1 MLTRQIENAQ
11 KSLEGRNYSIRKQVL
26 EYDNVMNT
34 QRGIIYEE
42 RGKVL
47 RGESVH
53 EQIEQMMAD
62 AVENIIKTYTNPKV
76 DWTEWDYVDM
86 NKEVE
91 RKLLPEEPEF
101 FTEERLN
108 TYSIDE
114 LEEQLGD
121 AVKKYYA
128 EKVRNAAELGVDM
141 EEVERVVLLK
151 IVDSKWM
158 DHIDT
163 MDVLRREIGLKA
175 YGQQDPVVAY
185 KREGF
190 EMFDNM
196 IINIHEETVGLLMHL
211 NVERAPVKRESVN
224 GGEMIASSGGGKPVK
239 AQPKTATNK
248 EVGRNDPCP
257 CGSGKKYKNC
267 CWEKDH
273 KNN

>member
-1 MLTRQIENAQ
+1 MGLF
-11 KSLEGRNYSIRKQVL
+11 SGFRKFALGDLVDD
-26 EYDNVMNT
+26 EY
-34 QRGIIYEE
+34 
-42 RGKVL
+42 
-47 RGESVH
+47 
-53 EQIEQMMAD
+53 
-62 AVENIIKTYTNPKV
+62 
-76 DWTEWDYVDM
+76 
-86 NKEVE
+86 
-91 RKLLPEEPEF
+91 F
-101 FTEERLN
+101 
-108 TYSIDE
+108 DE

-128 EKVRNAAELGVDM
+128 EKVRNAASLGVDM

-175 YGQQDPVVAY
+175 YGQQDPVIAY

-196 IINIHEETVGLLMHL
+196 INNIHEETVGLLMHL

-248 EVGRNDPCP
+248 DIGRNDLCP